1 MLITYRIVC
10 GTATTHHA
18 SVFHQLLIC
27 TYCLWFQ
34 STFVFCF
41 DLYFIN
47 SRIENIVYGES
58 VWMTLIIG
66 KENSWRVTVPRS
78 LLWDIFVV
86 YKQQTSR
93 QGLGHTRHHMAAPC
107 SLFCRLTIPI
117 LRWWCRAR
125 DPNYS
130 YQYQADNWQWL
141 CNNLTSFYPTR
152 VPFSLS

>member
-1 MLITYRIVC
+1 MWNCYHAPRFSISSTVNLHLLPMVSIYICVLLWQLRI
-10 GTATTHHA
+10 
-18 SVFHQLLIC
+18 
-27 TYCLWFQ
+27 
-34 STFVFCF
+34 
-41 DLYFIN
+41 D
-47 SRIENIVYGES
+47 IVYGES
-58 VWMTLIIG
+58 VWITLIIG
-66 KENSWRVTVPRS
+66 KENSWLVTVPRS

-117 LRWWCRAR
+117 LRRWCRAR

-141 CNNLTSFYPTR
+141 CNNLTSFCPTR

>member
-93 QGLGHTRHHMAAPC
+93 QGPGHTRHHMAAPC
-107 SLFCRLTIPI
+107 SLFCRLTIQRYWGGGVVLAI
-117 LRWWCRAR
+117 LITVINIRRTI
-125 DPNYS
+125 
-130 YQYQADNWQWL
+130 DNGYVTISPVFAPL
-141 CNNLTSFYPTR
+141 VFPSH
-152 VPFSLS
+152 